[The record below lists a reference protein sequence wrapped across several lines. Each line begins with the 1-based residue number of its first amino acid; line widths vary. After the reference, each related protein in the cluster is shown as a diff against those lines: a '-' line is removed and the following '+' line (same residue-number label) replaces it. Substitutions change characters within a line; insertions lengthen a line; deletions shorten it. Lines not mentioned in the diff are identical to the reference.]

1 METKKWLI
9 GCLILCMLGGVVR
22 PAASG
27 DVADASAATEPAED
41 GSVLK
46 KPLKKLLE
54 DEKKIWT
61 APLRWKWR
69 DWALC
74 GSVLAITGFLIAN
87 DEGIYK
93 YFKDYQHDYDWVD
106 RVSPQIT
113 KLGDGLID
121 AGVAGMFLINGL
133 IFKNDKARETGLLA
147 LQTLLHTA
155 IFIQACK
162 HLFGRQRPEWDNGV
176 DGWHGPA
183 GFLDRYRGNL
193 WGRYDS
199 FPSGHT
205 ITAWG
210 LATVIAL
217 QYKDNLAV
225 PIASYALATLAGLS
239 RITEDKH
246 WFSDVFVGAALGY
259 FIARMVVRNQ
269 NHRLQVSPS
278 FSGNGLGLSL
288 RYEF

>member
-9 GCLILCMLGGVVR
+9 GWLMLCLLSGFAR
-22 PAASG
+22 PAAAG
-27 DVADASAATEPAED
+27 DTTETAAATKPAAEND
-41 GSVLK
+41 ERQSLLK
-46 KPLKKLLE
+46 KFLD

-61 APLRWKWR
+61 AALRWKWR

-93 YFKDYQHDYDWVD
+93 YFKDYQKDYAWVD
-106 RVSPQIT
+106 RVSPEIT

-133 IFKNDKARETGLLA
+133 IFKNEKARETGLLA
-147 LQTLLHTA
+147 LQTLVHTA
-155 IFIQACK
+155 IFIQTCK
-162 HLFGRQRPEWDNGV
+162 HLFGRQRPEWDDGV

-183 GFLDRYRGNL
+183 GFLDRYSGNL

-217 QYKDNLAV
+217 QYKENLAV
-225 PIASYALATLAGLS
+225 PIACYTLATLAGLS

-269 NHRLQVSPS
+269 NQRLQLSPT